1 MSTEVVVAI
10 IAGSATVLAAIT
22 TGIFELIKKNKDKN
36 IKIKQKQKGS
46 NNIQI
51 GLINQEDKGDK
62 DGRN

>member
-10 IAGSATVLAAIT
+10 IAGTATVLAAII
-22 TGIFELIKKNKDKN
+22 TGIFELLKKNKGKN

-51 GLINQEDKGDK
+51 GLINREEKGDK
-62 DGRN
+62 NGRN